1 MVAVVSIS
9 WWFCFEGRERVADG
23 WWMMMVVNPVNP
35 ALVAR
40 WLASREGTPNCWLSF
55 GNLKE
60 SQRTLFIPRPNP
72 PRRKRGWSETDR
84 PSRLSRSKGGALA
97 STVGSAPEKDNLTE
111 QPKAARSL
119 DVIDT
124 DKTSRWQE

>member
-9 WWFCFEGRERVADG
+9 WWFCFEGRERSGG
-23 WWMMMVVNPVNP
+23 WLVDEMVVNP

-84 PSRLSRSKGGALA
+84 RHVSH
-97 STVGSAPEKDNLTE
+97 VCH
-111 QPKAARSL
+111 ARKEVL
-119 DVIDT
+119 LH
-124 DKTSRWQE
+124 QL